1 MNVKAYIS
9 LANRSMQNSF
19 AYRTTYLLSF
29 ASNVIGFLSLFT
41 LWSAIYDGREQLAGM
56 TWDQMKAYL
65 LITFMANSLLS
76 WYSETAISNKVL
88 DGSVAVDLLKPID
101 FQKARLA
108 ETLGSSIVESG
119 LAIVILSV
127 LMATLKTVPF
137 PHSLTT
143 WILFLL
149 SLFGSLAVKFCI
161 VYMAGL
167 LCFWSTGS
175 FGIVWSRIAITN
187 LLSGAM
193 VPLSFFPNGL
203 EKLTLYLPFQSIVH
217 TPASI
222 FMGHMSAMEAFQ
234 WIVLQWIWAIALWI
248 AGKGMWN
255 WAVRKVTIH
264 GG

>member
-9 LANRSMQNSF
+9 LASRSMQNAF
-19 AYRTTYLLSF
+19 AYRTTYLIQF
-29 ASNVIGFLSLFT
+29 TSNLIGFLSLYT

-56 TWDQMKAYL
+56 SWDQMKAYL
-65 LITFMANSLLS
+65 FITFMANSLLS

-108 ETLGSSIVESG
+108 ETVGSSIVESG
-119 LAIVILSV
+119 IAIIFLGA
-127 LMATLKTVPF
+127 LMVTLTSITL
-137 PHSLTT
+137 PHSIVT
-143 WILFLL
+143 WLLFTL
-149 SLFGSLAVKFCI
+149 SLLGSLAVKFCI

-193 VPLSFFPNGL
+193 VPLSFFPNWL
-203 EKLTLYLPFQSIVH
+203 EKIALYLPFQSIVH

-222 FMGHMSAMEAFQ
+222 FMENVDVREAIQ
-234 WIVLQWIWAIALWI
+234 WIALQWIWAIALWI
-248 AGKGMWN
+248 AGMGMWR
-255 WAVRKVTIH
+255 WAVRKITIH

>member
-1 MNVKAYIS
+1 MNIKAYRS
-9 LANRSMQNSF
+9 LASRSMQNAL
-19 AYRTTYLLSF
+19 AYRTTYLISF
-29 ASNVIGFLSLFT
+29 ASNLIGFLSLFT
-41 LWSAIYDGREQLAGM
+41 LWRAIYDGREQLAGM

-88 DGSVAVDLLKPID
+88 DGSVAVDLLKPLD

-108 ETLGSSIVESG
+108 ETIGTSIVESG
-119 LAIVILSV
+119 IAIVILSV
-127 LMATLKTVPF
+127 LMLTMTNIPV
-137 PHSLTT
+137 PHSIMT
-143 WILFLL
+143 WMLFLL
-149 SLFGSLAVKFCI
+149 SLFGSLTVKFCI

-193 VPLSFFPNGL
+193 VPLSFFPDWL
-203 EKLTLYLPFQSIVH
+203 EKLSLYLPFQSIVH

-222 FMGHMSAMEAFQ
+222 FMERMDVWEAAQ
-234 WIVLQWIWAIALWI
+234 WIALQWVWAIALWI
-248 AGKGMWN
+248 AGMGMWR

>member
-1 MNVKAYIS
+1 MNIKAYRS
-9 LANRSMQNSF
+9 LASRSMQNAL
-19 AYRTTYLLSF
+19 AYRTTYLISF
-29 ASNVIGFLSLFT
+29 ASNLIGFLSLFT
-41 LWSAIYDGREQLAGM
+41 LWRAIYDGREQLAGM
-56 TWDQMKAYL
+56 SWDQMKAYL

-88 DGSVAVDLLKPID
+88 DGSVAVDLLKPLD

-108 ETLGSSIVESG
+108 ETVGTSIVESG
-119 LAIVILSV
+119 IAIVILSV
-127 LMATLKTVPF
+127 LMLTMTNIPV
-137 PHSLTT
+137 PHSITT

-193 VPLSFFPNGL
+193 VPLSFFPDWL
-203 EKLTLYLPFQSIVH
+203 EKLALYLPFQSIVH

-222 FMGHMSAMEAFQ
+222 FMERMDVWEAAQ
-234 WIVLQWIWAIALWI
+234 WIALQWVWAIALWI
-248 AGKGMWN
+248 AGMGMWR